1 MGKTE
6 KRIHRWLED
15 PPPDA
20 PINHVEAVLNRYF
33 AGCYEKKSG
42 SHIVVRDWRLGG
54 FEGFGLRGE
63 FTIAVKNGQR
73 VRRCTSGC

>member
-1 MGKTE
+1 
-6 KRIHRWLED
+6 
-15 PPPDA
+15 
-20 PINHVEAVLNRYF
+20 VEAVLNRYF

-63 FTIAVKNGQR
+63 FTIPVKKGQR
-73 VRRCTSGC
+73 VRRLYLRLLAGAVDILQALEDE